1 MPESKTDTGANST
14 NKEKQGDGS
23 SDDMEMNTDG
33 GDTPSSYKSTDPPQQ
48 TAEQE
53 KNGDDKKGDK
63 DKKGDEQTHL
73 QSTVLRH
80 GIFDFHQTDDRGLA
94 TCPFVFVPKGYDF
107 RTKKGM
113 QGIFKAL
120 DIDFPEFVFSFAA
133 NKCLSSQYEKKS
145 IEDWYALESKSSG
158 GIFNTKMA
166 KESESVYAA
175 KETRDEK
182 EAFALK
188 VLSAIPH
195 EGSLFLISKPYG
207 GNLLSRLG
215 IEAATEKDI
224 NTLGL
229 LTIDKDGSRSN
240 MITWLG
246 EKNDSKGTITKWG
259 YDSRRKFIDA
269 EMFTKVKG
277 NDYCVPLGDEV
288 KSKFKIE
295 AMADYTNAEQDFY
308 HRHCTQNVAVR
319 PFIPG
324 LLADE
329 CTHRLVFEKQESLD
343 DFQKE
348 LEESIWSAVFA
359 SGNSSSELKA
369 VSKSI
374 EKSLPIIVLQDTGP
388 VSDIVF
394 EIERKRSASEIR
406 ESFKEYIKESKKLES
421 MKRDEEKKSNQEPK
435 DAFDKLYDEDEM
447 QSNKKCCLFRRWEY
461 QEQKILVD
469 ECWKKVIKD
478 LRKLVEYL
486 KFIDYK
492 EDEKVIAGNVDR
504 EFEGS
509 IEDARRDS
517 FDKTSKDLQEEY
529 GDIIDKALI
538 EIDEKS
544 IKKNDVTSWIL
555 KTRNA
560 SNILLHPLLTHKD
573 YLDQMKEIED
583 EASSEC
589 QDVLD
594 LQKSRSSPHPIRLAY
609 TLMSEMHHN
618 GSFNHICVIPS
629 PNSSEDIS
637 RVQIRD
643 RIMTLMGR
651 DFSNDEPKGYEL
663 DREAIAHNRELQSK
677 LKRASLRY
685 YWMGFILSLL
695 VISFTIVSI
704 LFSSRPWEGEVKKD
718 LGDSELSPSAAPSIS
733 SFPSASPSTT
743 SSTSSASPSSEPPKM
758 KIENSV
764 LAPLVITFV
773 LTVFQSLDQILIPM
787 TKYSRFRLAVAHLQ
801 SEEYRFR
808 TRIGEYK
815 PLYGGGIN
823 NLGEARDKF
832 LKNSADVFTSCMDS
846 EANE

>member
-1 MPESKTDTGANST
+1 MLESKGDATQKTAN
-14 NKEKQGDGS
+14 EDKQGD
-23 SDDMEMNTDG
+23 DR
-33 GDTPSSYKSTDPPQQ
+33 K
-48 TAEQE
+48 E
-53 KNGDDKKGDK
+53 K
-63 DKKGDEQTHL
+63 HL
-73 QSTVLRH
+73 QSKVLRH
-80 GIFDFHQTDDRGLA
+80 GIFDFHQTDERGLA

-113 QGIFKAL
+113 QDIFKAL

-133 NKCLSSQYEKKS
+133 NKYLSSQYEKKS
-145 IEDWYALESKSSG
+145 IEDWYALESKSSDE
-158 GIFNTKMA
+158 ILNTKMA
-166 KESESVYAA
+166 KESESVYEA
-175 KETRDEK
+175 KKTRDEK

-224 NTLGL
+224 KTLGL

-240 MITWLG
+240 MITYLPKDENGTKDKSYG
-246 EKNDSKGTITKWG
+246 EITKWG
-259 YDSRRKFIDA
+259 YDSRRQFINP
-269 EMFTKVKG
+269 EQFTKVKE
-277 NDYCVPLGDEV
+277 NEFCVPIHDEV
-288 KSKFKIE
+288 KLKIE
-295 AMADYTNAEQDFY
+295 AMADYTDAEQDFY
-308 HRHCTQNVAVR
+308 HRHCTQNMAVR

-348 LEESIWSAVFA
+348 LEESVWSAVFA

-406 ESFKEYIKESKKLES
+406 ESFKEYNKESKKLES
-421 MKRDEEKKSNQEPK
+421 MKRDEEKKSIQEPK

-461 QEQKILVD
+461 QEQTILVD
-469 ECWKKVIKD
+469 ESWKKVIKD

-492 EDEKVIAGNVDR
+492 EDEKVNTGIVDPGIVDR
-504 EFEGS
+504 EVEES

-529 GDIIDKALI
+529 GDIIDKALK

-609 TLMSEMHHN
+609 TLVSEMHHN

-637 RVQIRD
+637 RVEIRD

-663 DREAIAHNRELQSK
+663 DREAIAHNRELQTK

-704 LFSSRPWEGEVKKD
+704 LLSSRPWKGEVKKD

-733 SFPSASPSTT
+733 SFPSM
-743 SSTSSASPSSEPPKM
+743 SSSPSSEPTKM
-758 KIENSV
+758 KIEHSV
-764 LAPLVITFV
+764 FEPLFTFV